1 MKDVKIEVSVDELD
15 RGLEELDRELSDV
28 LFAISVITKQL
39 AKKINIKLQKE
50 KE

>member
-1 MKDVKIEVSVDELD
+1 MKDVKTEVSVD
-15 RGLEELDRELSDV
+15 ELDRELSDV

>member
-1 MKDVKIEVSVDELD
+1 MKENTITEV
-15 RGLEELDRELSDV
+15 RAEELDRELSDV

>member
-1 MKDVKIEVSVDELD
+1 MKDIKTEGSTEELD
-15 RGLEELDRELSDV
+15 KELGELDRELSDV

-39 AKKINIKLQKE
+39 AKKINIKPQKE

>member
-1 MKDVKIEVSVDELD
+1 MKENTTTEV
-15 RGLEELDRELSDV
+15 RTEELDRELSDV

>member
-1 MKDVKIEVSVDELD
+1 MKDVKTEVSADELD
-15 RGLEELDRELSDV
+15 RGLEEL

-39 AKKINIKLQKE
+39 AKKIDVKLQKE